1 MTEVKSASKDALA
14 AIFGKGSEKA
24 KVGSEPPSGEQ
35 GAGTAE
41 EPHDQGN
48 APEQGKLAR

>member
-14 AIFGKGSEKA
+14 AIFGKGLDKA

-41 EPHDQGN
+41 EPYDQGN